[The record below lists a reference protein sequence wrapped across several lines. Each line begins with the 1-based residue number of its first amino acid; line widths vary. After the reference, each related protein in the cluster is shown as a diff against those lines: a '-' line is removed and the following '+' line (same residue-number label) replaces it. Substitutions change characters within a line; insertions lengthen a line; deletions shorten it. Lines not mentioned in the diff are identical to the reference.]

1 MDKVD
6 SNFKKSISSA
16 SVYYNQKY
24 PSTSE
29 TNIRKITSLPQFHE
43 DETSSVSTYSSAYNA
58 ASSGIYTPRKQVG
71 VAKFSESIISFSDF
85 QYSDTHPQ
93 QQRVILCQLQKHSN
107 KLIQEGKI
115 EPLPKEVQKSKKEY
129 SIKPKSRTMNRINAF
144 LSKKK
149 SKKSKEENLHL
160 LNLAVHDRRI
170 QQACTIIEELSS
182 NTFRKRNFSEANNIF
197 VKAMLNNLEPVV
209 LSMLDKG
216 FPPNI
221 NLPIYE
227 IQMSNDTKVN
237 LPSYFLLAV
246 ALGLENV
253 IKVMIRKAY
262 INQSWNGLT
271 ALHIACCKGDEKL
284 MNLIIDYGADV
295 SQPIPIEQYLNLGR
309 LKSVEARIATH
320 KNAVLN
326 GTYMD
331 EQLGTNNYSSQN
343 DSIIK
348 PYPKLPFIYPI
359 DFAAATGNVK
369 IVGIIINKVGINGVK
384 RSRYCLMMQQQYN
397 MSMVLIKYGASLPQ
411 VNIWNETPLHI
422 ASRQGNLRL
431 VIVYSYL
438 INVNTPGQN
447 GWYPLHE
454 AIVKNNRDICQYLL
468 KRGASTEVK
477 NNEGLTPKQLAR
489 KWGVSSSDIELCLDQ
504 TVEFVVENE
513 ISEKEILAK
522 VNRYLSNLAIMN
534 TSRIRQSK
542 KKSQLLLP
550 KVFQKEQSVHK

>member
-1 MDKVD
+1 MDKD
-6 SNFKKSISSA
+6 KFNLKKSISSA
-16 SVYYNQKY
+16 SIYTQQQYT
-24 PSTSE
+24 TSE
-29 TNIRKITSLPQFHE
+29 TNIRKISSLPQFQE
-43 DETSSVSTYSSAYNA
+43 DETSSISTYSSVYNI

-197 VKAMLNNLEPVV
+197 VKAMLNNLEQVV
-209 LSMLDKG
+209 LAMLDKG

-221 NLPIYE
+221 NLPIFE
-227 IQMSNDTKVN
+227 IKMSNDVKIN
-237 LPSYFLLAV
+237 LPSYFILAV
-246 ALGLENV
+246 ALGLDNV

-284 MNLIIDYGADV
+284 MNLLIDYGADT

-309 LKSVEARIATH
+309 LKSVEARIATQ
-320 KNAVLN
+320 KKAVLN
-326 GTYMD
+326 GINMD
-331 EQLGTNNYSSQN
+331 EQLGTNNYTNQN
-343 DSIIK
+343 TSIIK
-348 PYPKLPFIYPI
+348 SYPKAPYIYPI
-359 DFAAATGNVK
+359 DFAASTGNPK
-369 IVGIIINKVGINGVK
+369 IAGIIINKTGINGVK
-384 RSRYCLMMQQQYN
+384 RSRYCLMMQHQYN
-397 MSMVLIKYGASLPQ
+397 MSMLLIKYGATYPQ
-411 VNIWNETPLHI
+411 INIWNDTPLHI

-454 AIVKNNRDICQYLL
+454 AIVKNNRDVCQYLL
-468 KRGASTEVK
+468 KKGASTEVR
-477 NNEGLTPKQLAR
+477 NNEGLTPKQLAE
-489 KWGVSSSDIELCLDQ
+489 KWGLSSSDIELCLDQ
-504 TVEFVVENE
+504 TIEFVVENE

-534 TSRIRQSK
+534 SSRIRQTR

-550 KVFQKEQSVHK
+550 KVFLKEQTVHK